1 MSEVKI
7 IQVTTEKQ
15 LSDFI
20 KFPMNL
26 YKNNQ
31 NYVPSLIKDEKS
43 IWNKEENPA
52 LAYSEAKQFLAYKD
66 DEIVG
71 RIAVMI
77 NHKEAQELGIEKV
90 RFGWLDFIDDEAV
103 SKALGT
109 GFVSFAFT
117 DIEILRAS
125 GGKPYV
131 LLHNKA
137 KVALT
142 ELGGFNINISI
153 SHSKHYAHAVAII
166 D

>member
-1 MSEVKI
+1 MIKGIGNDILEIDRIKSAIKKNSRFLTKIYTKSELDYYQAKGEKI
-7 IQVTTEKQ
+7 ET
-15 LSDFI
+15 
-20 KFPMNL
+20 
-26 YKNNQ
+26 
-31 NYVPSLIKDEKS
+31 
-43 IWNKEENPA
+43 
-52 LAYSEAKQFLAYKD
+52 LAGMFCAK
-66 DEIVG
+66 
-71 RIAVMI
+71 
-77 NHKEAQELGIEKV
+77 
-90 RFGWLDFIDDEAV
+90 EAV

-137 KVALT
+137 KDALA

>member
-7 IQVTTEKQ
+7 IQVTNEKQ

-77 NHKEAQELGIEKV
+77 NHKEAQDRKSTRLN
-90 RFGWLDFIDDEAV
+90 
-103 SKALGT
+103 S
-109 GFVSFAFT
+109 
-117 DIEILRAS
+117 
-125 GGKPYV
+125 
-131 LLHNKA
+131 
-137 KVALT
+137 
-142 ELGGFNINISI
+142 
-153 SHSKHYAHAVAII
+153 SHLKLSRMPSSA
-166 D
+166 